1 MERSVL
7 HKAGVVLQM
16 VIYLTLLTAVLG
28 LGCTADGSLSEN
40 AQQI

>member
-7 HKAGVVLQM
+7 LKAGGVLQM

-28 LGCTADGSLSEN
+28 LGCTTNGNLPEI
-40 AQQI
+40 AQI